1 MNDRLGKATKD
12 HPVRHHC
19 NRDGGRCVHVHHAV
33 DCFMRKKSK
42 YKPKPVLQNPLGFV
56 LENITPITQH
66 EDYLL
71 NLQLKN
77 SSAMERLLKGK
88 ADKKDM
94 NTLIAMSNITEAL
107 QLMGF
112 GADYKEV
119 GIDGRE
125 ALIGII
131 MRAVKIQRFTPT
143 GKEIQSLNMLMEL
156 HDAQMDVITVKVM
169 DEAVN
174 LAKKQIIQRQ
184 ATVLP
189 DVLLEQ

>member
-1 MNDRLGKATKD
+1 M
-12 HPVRHHC
+12 
-19 NRDGGRCVHVHHAV
+19 AV
-33 DCFMRKKSK
+33 TVVRKKSK

-77 SSAMERLLKGK
+77 SSAMERLLQGK
-88 ADKKDM
+88 ANKKDM

-112 GADYKEV
+112 GKEYKEV
-119 GIDGRE
+119 GVDGRE

-131 MRAVKIQRFTPT
+131 YADRTTRCPDGRDYRQGNGRGHQL
-143 GKEIQSLNMLMEL
+143 GKETNHSKASNR
-156 HDAQMDVITVKVM
+156 
-169 DEAVN
+169 
-174 LAKKQIIQRQ
+174 LA
-184 ATVLP
+184 
-189 DVLLEQ
+189 

>member
-1 MNDRLGKATKD
+1 
-12 HPVRHHC
+12 
-19 NRDGGRCVHVHHAV
+19 
-33 DCFMRKKSK
+33 MRKKSK
-42 YKPKPVLQNPLGFV
+42 YKPRQVLQNPLGFV

-88 ADKKDM
+88 ATKKDM

-107 QLMGF
+107 QMMGF
-112 GADYKEV
+112 GTEYKEV
-119 GIDGRE
+119 GVDGRE

-131 MRAVKIQRFTPT
+131 MRAVKILRFTPT

-156 HDAQMDVITVKVM
+156 HDAQMDVITVKSM
-169 DEAVN
+169 DEAIN
-174 LAKKQIIQRQ
+174 LAKKQIILRR

-189 DVLLEQ
+189 DVELT

>member
-1 MNDRLGKATKD
+1 MEVT
-12 HPVRHHC
+12 V
-19 NRDGGRCVHVHHAV
+19 V
-33 DCFMRKKSK
+33 RKKSK
-42 YKPKPVLQNPLGFV
+42 YKPRQVLQNPLGFV

-77 SSAMERLLKGK
+77 SSAMERLLQGK
-88 ADKKDM
+88 ATKKDM

-107 QLMGF
+107 QMMGF
-112 GADYKEV
+112 GTDYKEV
-119 GIDGRE
+119 AVDGRE

-131 MRAVKIQRFTPT
+131 MRAVKILRFTPT

-156 HDAQMDVITVKVM
+156 HDAQMDVITVKSM
-169 DEAVN
+169 DEAIN
-174 LAKKQIIQRQ
+174 LAKKQIILRR

-189 DVLLEQ
+189 DVELT